1 MPERVF
7 LPYPFDGTNPE
18 AIRSY
23 CEPLL
28 EARERAQD
36 NPLRP
41 GLVLPL
47 KLRCKARSTP
57 YSRPLPWFANKEDVY
72 WCELLQALQEGP
84 DKYSQMWV
92 ASVQPVDGNSPS
104 KSAKIVLKILQPS
117 LLYLPDSDYAWRE
130 TFVNPEE
137 LSGNENSAYS
147 ELTGIQGIFIPYYF
161 AKQQACFSPFSSHCT
176 SN

>member
-1 MPERVF
+1 MPV
-7 LPYPFDGTNPE
+7 PYPFDDTKSE

-23 CEPLL
+23 CKPLL

-36 NPLRP
+36 NPLKP
-41 GLVLPL
+41 GLVFPL
-47 KLRCKARSTP
+47 KLRCEARSTP

-72 WCELLQALQEGP
+72 SSELLQALQEGP
-84 DKYSQMWV
+84 DKYSQVWV
-92 ASVQPVDGNSPS
+92 ASVQPVEALEGNSPS

-130 TFVNPEE
+130 TYVNPEE
-137 LSGNENSAYS
+137 LPGNEDLAYS
-147 ELTGIQGIFIPYYF
+147 ELTGIQGIFIPYHF
-161 AKQQACFSPFSSHCT
+161 GKQQACFSPFSSHCT